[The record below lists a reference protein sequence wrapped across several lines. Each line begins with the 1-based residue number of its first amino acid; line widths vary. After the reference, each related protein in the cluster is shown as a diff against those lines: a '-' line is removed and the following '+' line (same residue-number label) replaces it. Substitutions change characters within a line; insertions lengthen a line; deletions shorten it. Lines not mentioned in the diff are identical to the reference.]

1 MVNKK
6 KNIALEH
13 KVLEKLLVAF
23 GPSND
28 VGDVTSV
35 LKRELRDFVDFAE
48 HDTIGNFYAVL
59 EGNPSMPT
67 TMYFGHADTIGFAVA
82 HVTDRGQVYVRDI
95 TGLEA
100 VRAKN
105 LAGQQIVVKNR
116 KTNELH
122 PLRFVNPVAIHLE
135 QPADETDDQVI
146 LTPCESYCQSSEV
159 VYRRFNDGDFAVFM
173 PNPSFRRSNSSYWI
187 ESAGLDDRLG
197 LYTIVML
204 AKELA
209 GRPKRVRGTAI
220 FNATISEETA
230 ANIAMSVAFYKRR
243 PDMAINIDVTPA
255 SDSIQTNN
263 DDMIAITYG
272 KNQLGHGPVLSR
284 GSGVTDYLF
293 MRLEQC
299 AHHNDIPYQTEIGV
313 SGTENVATLSAG
325 IPSAL
330 VSLPARYTHTDHE
343 LADMRDVAHT
353 VKLLKEFHMLK
364 R

>member
-1 MVNKK
+1 
-6 KNIALEH
+6 
-13 KVLEKLLVAF
+13 
-23 GPSND
+23 
-28 VGDVTSV
+28 
-35 LKRELRDFVDFAE
+35 
-48 HDTIGNFYAVL
+48 
-59 EGNPSMPT
+59 
-67 TMYFGHADTIGFAVA
+67 
-82 HVTDRGQVYVRDI
+82 
-95 TGLEA
+95 
-100 VRAKN
+100 
-105 LAGQQIVVKNR
+105 
-116 KTNELH
+116 
-122 PLRFVNPVAIHLE
+122 
-135 QPADETDDQVI
+135 
-146 LTPCESYCQSSEV
+146 
-159 VYRRFNDGDFAVFM
+159 
-173 PNPSFRRSNSSYWI
+173 
-187 ESAGLDDRLG
+187 
-197 LYTIVML
+197 ML